1 MEELYNF
8 LSSITDDRQE
18 WKVVH
23 KLSDIVFIVLMSIL
37 ANADDWQEI
46 EIFAKSNEGIL
57 RKYIEL
63 KNGIPS
69 HDTIQRVM
77 SCIKAET
84 MQTVV
89 SLWHKLLNDGEGE
102 KLKKILCIDGKTMCG
117 SGNKNQH
124 PLHIVSAWSKEDGV
138 CFGQKSSDSKGKEIP
153 MIQELLDVITVKDQV
168 VTIDAIGTQTEIAT
182 KIKKGKGD
190 YVLALKGNQPSLHED
205 VSLYFSDAEFTDG
218 IKEQGF
224 YLKTTE
230 QARGQI
236 EVREYFQ
243 TSDIGWL
250 KSKKEWHGL
259 KTIGM
264 VKTTYKSDK
273 GERQEVRYFISSLD
287 TDIYLFSNAVRGHW
301 AVESMHWHL
310 DVTFREDKNQ
320 TREKFAAENLNI
332 LRKLAL
338 SILKTFEL
346 DKKYSLKKK
355 RFAISCNFAK
365 FAERIM
371 AL

>member
-1 MEELYNF
+1 MV
-8 LSSITDDRQE
+8 SM
-18 WKVVH
+18 
-23 KLSDIVFIVLMSIL
+23 VLMGLL
-37 ANADDWQEI
+37 ANADDWHEM
-46 EIFAKSNEGIL
+46 EIFAKSNKDIL

-77 SCIKAET
+77 ACIKAAT
-84 MQTVV
+84 LQTIV
-89 SLWHKLLNDGEGE
+89 SLWHKLLNDGETE
-102 KLKKILCIDGKTMCG
+102 KLKKIFCIDGKTMRG
-117 SGNKNQH
+117 SGNKNQN

-138 CFGQKSSDSKGKEIP
+138 CFGQKSSDCKGKEIP

-168 VTIDAIGTQTEIAT
+168 VTIDAIGAQTEIAA

-190 YVLALKGNQPSLHED
+190 YVLSLKGNQPSLHED
-205 VSLYFSDAEFTDG
+205 VSVYFSDAEFTDEV
-218 IKEQGF
+218 KAQGL

-264 VKTTYKSDK
+264 VKTTCKSDK
-273 GERQEVRYFISSLD
+273 GER
-287 TDIYLFSNAVRGHW
+287 
-301 AVESMHWHL
+301 
-310 DVTFREDKNQ
+310 
-320 TREKFAAENLNI
+320 
-332 LRKLAL
+332 
-338 SILKTFEL
+338 
-346 DKKYSLKKK
+346 
-355 RFAISCNFAK
+355 
-365 FAERIM
+365 
-371 AL
+371 